1 MSAEEISMSERKI
14 EQKIKVVLRPDFISR
29 KKVIGT
35 ATKMK
40 YCFV

>member
-1 MSAEEISMSERKI
+1 MSAEEIIMSERKI
-14 EQKIKVVLRPDFISR
+14 KQKIKVFLRPDFLSK